1 MTTRRVLVMPFAA
14 GVDPQASAGTGAALW
29 LGEAAAGLAT
39 LKSGAMAVS
48 SDPLVRRYLFAE
60 PRVALGRALRG
71 RATAAMDVSDGL
83 LGDLGKLCAASG
95 AGARLDLERLRA
107 KASAVGLIAPDAQL
121 SDGEA
126 AQLIFESGISTAQV
140 VTEIAGRGIGMDVVR
155 NDVLALGGRIETASE
170 RGKGTQFKLVLP
182 LTTAVTQVVML
193 RAGEFSVG
201 VPASLVEAARQYR
214 PHAPVHEIHWG
225 VDRARFTPVPWEHKN
240 GVQIVSLRAWE
251 PNYQIDTLIDALALL
266 RQQLPDTPLQLHLL
280 GGGSL
285 EARLR
290 NQVQA
295 RGLGQSVHFH
305 GRLDDAGMAAVL
317 ARCKISVSV
326 PASDATSVAM
336 LESMACGLA
345 VVASDLP
352 ANRQWINPA
361 LLVPAGD
368 AQALAQVLQRLAS
381 DDEHARQAG
390 ERNAERIAL
399 DGDRKTQ
406 MDHIDHLYR
415 ELLP

>member
-1 MTTRRVLVMPFAA
+1 MP
-14 GVDPQASAGTGAALW
+14 PHLC
-29 LGEAAAGLAT
+29 
-39 LKSGAMAVS
+39 
-48 SDPLVRRYLFAE
+48 
-60 PRVALGRALRG
+60 
-71 RATAAMDVSDGL
+71 L
-83 LGDLGKLCAASG
+83 LGDANSPHTRRWALEMR
-95 AGARLDLERLRA
+95 ARGWRVSIVTARPEPLDGVEQRILPPVRRSIDWLLRA
-107 KASAVGLIAPDAQL
+107 RAARCHVRELAPDIVHAHYVTSYGYL
-121 SDGEA
+121 AARCDRHPLVMTAWGSDLLVTPRTRPWMRWLTGWILRRA
-126 AQLIFESGISTAQV
+126 DLITGDS
-140 VTEIAGRGIGMDVVR
+140 
-155 NDVLALGGRIETASE
+155 
-170 RGKGTQFKLVLP
+170 
-182 LTTAVTQVVML
+182 
-193 RAGEFSVG
+193 
-201 VPASLVEAARQYR
+201 ASLVEAARQYALR
-214 PHAPVHEIHWG
+214 APVHEIHWG

-285 EARLR
+285 DACLR

-390 ERNAERIAL
+390 ERNAERVAL

-406 MDHIDHLYR
+406 MDHIDRLYR